1 MRTKLTASLQLYT
14 AADERI
20 PIFNPTPAFLT
31 AIADGLGEQVGG
43 RARLTQG
50 SSPLALDFGSIA
62 TPRVFFLRVE
72 GLEGVD
78 VTFND
83 GFTKRLR
90 PMSDASVA
98 AESIPVGFYLET
110 SVDLTSI
117 TLEHPGAAGAD
128 DVIVYWQIVGDEA
141 P

>member
-1 MRTKLTASLQLYT
+1 MRTKLTAALQLYT

-20 PIFNPTPAFLT
+20 PLFNPTPAFLT
-31 AIADGLGEQVGG
+31 MTADGLSEHTGG
-43 RARLTQG
+43 RARLVQG
-50 SSPLALDFGSIA
+50 SPPLALDFGSIA

-72 GLEGVD
+72 GVDGVD
-78 VTFND
+78 VTLND
-83 GFTKRLR
+83 GFTKQIR
-90 PMSDASVA
+90 PASDASVA
-98 AESIPVGFYLET
+98 AESIPVGLYLET
-110 SVDLTSI
+110 SNDLTSI